1 MSLTAKYEVLVVGSG
16 PAGQK
21 AAVMAAKAGKRV
33 AVVEREQGLGGGCV
47 YRGTIPSK
55 TLRETALSLDRI
67 KRGAQAFDCQLKE
80 GIEVGILM
88 HRLAEVVEAH
98 SRYMTDQLKRNS
110 ITFLHGCC
118 KFVSEHVLE
127 MTTVDGMTQHLHGD
141 VIVLATGSRPKQP
154 ADVPVDH
161 EHILDSDS
169 ILSMI
174 YLPKSLAILGA
185 GVIACEYASIF
196 SLLGTDVTLIDLADR
211 PLRFMDAEIVE
222 QFVTAFEGR
231 GGRYCGSSRL
241 ESVRWNNVD
250 SVVTTLAGGQTIKAE
265 KMLVAL
271 GRQPNIDDLDVDT
284 AGLTLNEKGFVPV
297 DQNGQ
302 TSVPHIYVVGDMA
315 GPPSLASAAMEQGR
329 RAVSHALGMPVGSA
343 DHLIPMGIYTI
354 PEMASIGLDEAK
366 ARARFRNVIVGRAHF
381 KEVAK
386 GQIASTRNGLLKLIA
401 GPDGR
406 QILGVQ
412 IVGETATELIHL
424 AELALINGNPIDV
437 FVESI
442 FNFPT
447 YAEAYR
453 IAALDV
459 IKQRSQIHPLA
470 KAG

>member
-1 MSLTAKYEVLVVGSG
+1 MSTIAKYDVLVVGSG

-21 AAVMAAKAGKRV
+21 AAIMAAKAGKKT
-33 AVVEREQGLGGGCV
+33 AVIEREQGLGGGCV

-88 HRLAEVVEAH
+88 HRLNEVMDAH
-98 SRYMTDQLKRNS
+98 SRYMTAQLKRNN

-118 KFVSEHVLE
+118 KFVSDHVLE
-127 MTTVDGMTQHLHGD
+127 MTTVDNQTQQLHGD

-154 ADVPVDH
+154 AFAPVDH
-161 EHILDSDS
+161 DHIVDSDS

-174 YLPKSLAILGA
+174 YLPKSLSILGA

-196 SLLGTDVTLIDLADR
+196 SLLGVEVTLIDLNER
-211 PLRFMDAEIVE
+211 PLRFMDPEVVARYT
-222 QFVTAFEGR
+222 QSFEER
-231 GGRYCGSSRL
+231 GGRYCGNASI
-241 ESVRWNNVD
+241 ESIRWD
-250 SVVTTLAGGQTIKAE
+250 GISSVVTVLSNGPIIKSE

-271 GRQPNIDDLDVDT
+271 GRQPNMDELDIAA
-284 AGLTLNEKGFVPV
+284 AGLTTTEKGFIPV
-297 DQNGQ
+297 DHNNQ
-302 TSVPHIYVVGDMA
+302 TSVSHIYVVGDMA

-329 RAVSHALGMPVGSA
+329 RAVSHALGTPVESA
-343 DHLIPMGIYTI
+343 DHFIPMGVYTI
-354 PEMASIGLDEAK
+354 PEMASVGLDESK
-366 ARARFRNVIVGRAHF
+366 ARARFKNVFVGRANF
-381 KEVAK
+381 EEVAK

-406 QILGVQ
+406 QFLGVQ
-412 IVGETATELIHL
+412 IVGENATELIHL
-424 AELALINGNPIDV
+424 AELALLNGNPVDV
-437 FVESI
+437 FIESI

-453 IAALDV
+453 IAALDIV
-459 IKQRSQIHPLA
+459 KQRGNIQPLA
-470 KAG
+470 KAS

>member
-1 MSLTAKYEVLVVGSG
+1 MSTAKYDIVVVGSG

-67 KRGAQAFDCQLKE
+67 KRGAQAFECRLKE

-98 SRYMTDQLKRNS
+98 SRYMTAQLKRNH
-110 ITFLHGCC
+110 IAFLHGCC
-118 KFVSEHVLE
+118 KFVSDHVLE
-127 MTTVDGMTQHLHGD
+127 LTTVDGLTQALQAD
-141 VIVLATGSRPKQP
+141 VIVLAAGSRPKAP
-154 ADVPVDH
+154 HNVPVDH

-174 YLPKSLAILGA
+174 YLPKSLAILGG

-196 SLLGTDVTLIDLADR
+196 SLLGVAVTLIDLSDR
-211 PLRFMDAEIVE
+211 PLRFMDEEIV
-222 QFVTAFEGR
+222 QRFLHAFIDH
-231 GGRYCGSSRL
+231 GGRYIGQAHI
-241 ESVRWNNVD
+241 ESVRWDGVT
-250 SVVTTLAGGQTIKAE
+250 SVVTTLAGGDIIKAE
-265 KMLVAL
+265 KMLAAL
-271 GRQPNIDDLDVDT
+271 GRQPNIDDLDVEM
-284 AGLTLNEKGFVPV
+284 AGLSSNERGFITV
-297 DQNGQ
+297 DRNGQ

-329 RAVSHALGMPVGSA
+329 RAVAHALGTPVESA
-343 DHLIPMGIYTI
+343 DHYIPMGIYTI
-354 PEMASIGLDEAK
+354 PEIASVGLDEPK
-366 ARARFRNVIVGRAHF
+366 ARARFRNVIVGRAAF
-381 KEVAK
+381 DEVAK
-386 GQIASTRNGLLKLIA
+386 AQIAGTNGGLLKLVA

-412 IVGETATELIHL
+412 VVGEHATELVHL
-424 AELALINGNPIDV
+424 AELVLLNGNPVDT

-453 IAALDV
+453 IAALDIV
-459 IKQRSQIHPLA
+459 KQRSKIEPLA
-470 KAG
+470 KAS